1 MIRSAIPIVNQ
12 KREFTFM
19 EIINRAFRIGECDK
33 QNRCG
38 HRFLAALD
46 GPFATLTAAQIYFR
60 FWAMR
65 RPRDNKG
72 ANGVGI
78 SRPRATVTVG

>member
-46 GPFATLTAAQIYFR
+46 GPCASLSATQRYVCDWGLS
-60 FWAMR
+60 
-65 RPRDNKG
+65 G
-72 ANGVGI
+72 
-78 SRPRATVTVG
+78 SRLRTLEMT